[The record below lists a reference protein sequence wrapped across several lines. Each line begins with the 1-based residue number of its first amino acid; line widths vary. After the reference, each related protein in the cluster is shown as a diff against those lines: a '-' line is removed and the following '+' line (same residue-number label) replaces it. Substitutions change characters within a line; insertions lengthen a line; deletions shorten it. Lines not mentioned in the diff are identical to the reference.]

1 MDVYLVADP
10 QSMNYRDEL
19 PQWTT
24 LNFLPWK
31 KKITKTWL
39 SIDIKKIFWWQKR
52 IAITIHEGLR
62 VGCNYL
68 IFSAEKYYIED
79 TTGQLFKQGLTSV

>member
-1 MDVYLVADP
+1 MDYP
-10 QSMNYRDEL
+10 KF
-19 PQWTT
+19 PT
-24 LNFLPWK
+24 LKK
-31 KKITKTWL
+31 KKITKAWL
-39 SIDIKKIFWWQKR
+39 SIDIKKNFWWLKR

-68 IFSAEKYYIED
+68 IFSAEKYYNED